1 MCWKDI
7 GQKEYV
13 HEQSGGHAVRGE
25 SVSRHLLHGHTAP
38 APSANIRFLTF
49 CPFLTA
55 AQALQWREPQ
65 EFKVRALVRQRLA
78 HLGTAVGGLYVK
90 FCTPSCTRKE
100 NICLRTMHL
109 GTSISGKVC
118 SPWKSFLNSHKKETQ
133 PKCLNHQS
141 SSPTSLESLAT
152 PATHKLH
159 HHVAPSLA
167 WACMCSSM
175 QPLCGYDG
183 RADAPCGLWVHQ

>member
-1 MCWKDI
+1 MRWLSRQGVGVPFVWRRVYAGREVQDEKDH
-7 GQKEYV
+7 V

-78 HLGTAVGGLYVK
+78 HLGTAVGAIR
-90 FCTPSCTRKE
+90 P
-100 NICLRTMHL
+100 
-109 GTSISGKVC
+109 
-118 SPWKSFLNSHKKETQ
+118 P
-133 PKCLNHQS
+133 
-141 SSPTSLESLAT
+141 
-152 PATHKLH
+152 
-159 HHVAPSLA
+159 
-167 WACMCSSM
+167 
-175 QPLCGYDG
+175 
-183 RADAPCGLWVHQ
+183 

>member
-1 MCWKDI
+1 MAFSVWGAIFLVASICWKDI

-78 HLGTAVGGLYVK
+78 HLGTAVGAIRPALSFTAFRQILYPVMDSK
-90 FCTPSCTRKE
+90 R
-100 NICLRTMHL
+100 
-109 GTSISGKVC
+109 
-118 SPWKSFLNSHKKETQ
+118 
-133 PKCLNHQS
+133 
-141 SSPTSLESLAT
+141 
-152 PATHKLH
+152 
-159 HHVAPSLA
+159 
-167 WACMCSSM
+167 
-175 QPLCGYDG
+175 
-183 RADAPCGLWVHQ
+183 

>member
-1 MCWKDI
+1 MAFSVWGAIFLVASICWKDI

-55 AQALQWREPQ
+55 AQALQWRDSQ

-78 HLGTAVGGLYVK
+78 HLGTAVGAIRPALSFTAFRQILYPVMDSK
-90 FCTPSCTRKE
+90 R
-100 NICLRTMHL
+100 
-109 GTSISGKVC
+109 
-118 SPWKSFLNSHKKETQ
+118 
-133 PKCLNHQS
+133 
-141 SSPTSLESLAT
+141 
-152 PATHKLH
+152 
-159 HHVAPSLA
+159 
-167 WACMCSSM
+167 
-175 QPLCGYDG
+175 
-183 RADAPCGLWVHQ
+183 

>member
-1 MCWKDI
+1 MAFSVGGAICLVASICWKDI

-55 AQALQWREPQ
+55 AQALQWRDSQ

-78 HLGTAVGGLYVK
+78 HLGTAVGAIRPALSFTPFRQILYPVR
-90 FCTPSCTRKE
+90 TRKD
-100 NICLRTMHL
+100 NI
-109 GTSISGKVC
+109 
-118 SPWKSFLNSHKKETQ
+118 
-133 PKCLNHQS
+133 
-141 SSPTSLESLAT
+141 
-152 PATHKLH
+152 
-159 HHVAPSLA
+159 
-167 WACMCSSM
+167 
-175 QPLCGYDG
+175 
-183 RADAPCGLWVHQ
+183 